1 MKNTQRRS
9 KKGFTLVELIVV
21 IAIIGVLAAII
32 VPTTLHFVN
41 EGRIEAANEEIS
53 RIAEAIN
60 SNITLEMTDP
70 SPDFAITQNEINDLL
85 EKAGITSS
93 SNNVQIAIAVA
104 GEDAK
109 VTVSSTIEGTSPKTL
124 TFTGFGSKAEAAN
137 AFNVGTDA
145 PATPETP

>member
-60 SNITLEMTDP
+60 SNITLEMADP
-70 SPDFAITQNEINDLL
+70 SSTFTITQNNINDLL

-93 SNNVQIAIAVA
+93 SNNVQIEITVA
-104 GEDAK
+104 NGDAK
-109 VTVSSTIEGTSPKTL
+109 VTVSSTVEDTSPKTL
-124 TFTGFGSKAEAAN
+124 TFTGFGDKATAAGK
-137 AFNVGTDA
+137 FNVGTDA
-145 PATPETP
+145 ASTT

>member
-41 EGRIEAANEEIS
+41 EGRTEAANEEIS

-60 SNITLEMTDP
+60 SNITLEMADP
-70 SPDFAITQNEINDLL
+70 SSTFTITQNNINDLL
-85 EKAGITSS
+85 KKAGITSS
-93 SNNVQIAIAVA
+93 SNNVQIEIDVE
-104 GEDAK
+104 GDDAK
-109 VTVSSTIEGTSPKTL
+109 VIVSSTVADTSTKTL
-124 TFTGFGSKAEAAN
+124 TFTGFGSKATATAGK
-137 AFNVGTDA
+137 FNVGTNA
-145 PATPETP
+145 STT

>member
-60 SNITLEMTDP
+60 SNITLEMANP
-70 SPDFAITQNEINDLL
+70 SSTFTITKDNINGLL
-85 EKAGITSS
+85 KKAGITSS
-93 SNNVQIAIAVA
+93 SNNVQIEITVA
-104 GEDAK
+104 DGDAK
-109 VTVSSTIEGTSPKTL
+109 VIVSSTVADTSPKTL
-124 TFTGFGSKAEAAN
+124 TFTGFGDKATSSN
-137 AFNVGTDA
+137 GKFNVGTDA
-145 PATPETP
+145 SATS